1 MGLLTDSHQSPNKRK
16 LRKYLIKYKSLIC
29 AVLYVA
35 GIAYFCSLAHSS
47 RNNATYFSE
56 NALLPGKNNLSST
69 HLFGVLWMKFFSNR
83 FGELWNAFREYE
95 FRASTAWWF
104 GTWTGEA
111 QKYHTNCMDFIK
123 VSTNRPWSVRAQ
135 FHIELSAGRWTCI

>member
-56 NALLPGKNNLSST
+56 NALLPGKINLSSN
-69 HLFGVLWMKFFSNR
+69 HLFHVL
-83 FGELWNAFREYE
+83 
-95 FRASTAWWF
+95 
-104 GTWTGEA
+104 
-111 QKYHTNCMDFIK
+111 
-123 VSTNRPWSVRAQ
+123 
-135 FHIELSAGRWTCI
+135 